1 MWLRF
6 GGLEGV
12 SGAPQRRILPDD
24 FSVFQASVDQC
35 TREGNRIVFPVSF
48 SRPVSLSIRQSRV
61 SDFLVQLSESR
72 PE

>member
-24 FSVFQASVDQC
+24 FSVFQASVQRC
-35 TREGNRIVFPVSF
+35 TRKANRIVFPASF
-48 SRPVSLSIRQSRV
+48 IGPISLSIRQSRL
-61 SDFLVQLSESR
+61 SDPGAAF
-72 PE
+72 

>member
-24 FSVFQASVDQC
+24 FSVSQASVHRC
-35 TREGNRIVFPVSF
+35 TTDGNRVVFPFFVLLPRLLADVHPAIQQAPGF
-48 SRPVSLSIRQSRV
+48 IP
-61 SDFLVQLSESR
+61 LV
-72 PE
+72 